1 MPVITFT
8 QGDILRG
15 KLLDP
20 GWYTFKI
27 TTINQ
32 ITAKAGGSINT
43 VVTFELRNHAAQG
56 KEIQLYFNSK
66 AKSGIIPVF
75 AAVVGPVEPG
85 SPYDTDD
92 LLNKEIDCKVVHDT
106 YEGNLKNDITEF
118 LPAGKGAG
126 QTPAF

>member
-27 TTINQ
+27 TKIEQ
-32 ITAKAGGSINT
+32 ATAKAGGSINT
-43 VVTFELRNHAAQG
+43 IITFQLENHSAAG

-75 AAVVGPVEPG
+75 AAITGPVEPG
-85 SPYDTDD
+85 SSYDTDD
-92 LLNKEIDCKVVHDT
+92 LLQKSLDCKVIHDT
-106 YEGNLKNDITEF
+106 YEGNLKNDIAEF
-118 LPAGKGAG
+118 LPAGKGVG